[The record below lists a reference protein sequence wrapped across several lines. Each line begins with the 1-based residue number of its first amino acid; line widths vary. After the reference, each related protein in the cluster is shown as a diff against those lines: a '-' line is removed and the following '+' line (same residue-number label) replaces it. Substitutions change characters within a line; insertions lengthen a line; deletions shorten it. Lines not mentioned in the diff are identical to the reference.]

1 MAVHRPSSGSGF
13 ALIEVLIATVVLT
26 GAALVVVALFAA
38 ATRSIQTANTMSRA
52 AVLAGE
58 KLDQL
63 RALVWCYAA
72 DGSAQSDLTSDLST
86 EPPTNSG
93 QGLAPSPA
101 TSLKQNIAGYVDYL
115 DRDGRW
121 AGNGAAPNGIAA
133 FVRRWNVQAA
143 IADPLN
149 TRVLRVVVF
158 PAAASSAGAGDVPL
172 STGALIVG
180 TVTRKIGRA
189 HV

>member
-1 MAVHRPSSGSGF
+1 MVVDRPFSGLGF

-26 GAALVVVALFAA
+26 GGALVVVALFAA
-38 ATRSIQTANTMSRA
+38 ATRSIQSANNMSKA

-63 RALVWCYAA
+63 RALAWYYAA
-72 DGSAQSDLTSDLST
+72 DGSAQSDFTSDLST
-86 EPPTNSG
+86 DPPTDSG

-101 TSLKQNIAGYVDYL
+101 MSLGQSTAGYVDYL

-121 AGNGAAPNGIAA
+121 IGNGATPNGIAA
-133 FVRRWNVQAA
+133 FVRRWNIQAA
-143 IADPLN
+143 SADPLN

-158 PAAASSAGAGDVPL
+158 PAAASSAVAGDVPL
-172 STGALIVG
+172 GTGALIVG
-180 TVTRKIGRA
+180 TVTRTAR
-189 HV
+189 